1 MLRPATPGDRAAV
14 IALALAEDA
23 AWADAPPV
31 SEDEAGEFIDAFGP
45 GVIFEADGRPAGYAA
60 IGEGG
65 GTMLVL
71 DPHDGAGPALEA
83 LVAWLDE
90 RGAHE
95 IDAYAADAPR
105 IAWLEA
111 NGFTYVRAGFDLAR
125 GIEPAPAPPAWPS
138 GIEVVPYRPG
148 ADDEAVHAL
157 IFADAGWAEVPGHRE
172 RSLTGWT
179 SALTPEHH
187 GWVARRDGRPVGW
200 VVGRVF
206 SDGRGWVEELAVAR
220 DARGLGLGRA
230 LLLHCLAELRDRGA
244 TTLALGVQGENENAA
259 RLYRDVGFVAQRE
272 WRTYARPAA

>member
-1 MLRPATPGDRAAV
+1 MLRPATPDDRAAV

-31 SEDEAGEFIDAFGP
+31 SDEEAGEFIDSFGP
-45 GVIFEADGRPAGYAA
+45 GVIFEAEGRPAGYAA

-71 DPHDGAGPALEA
+71 DPRDGAGPALEA

-90 RGAHE
+90 RGGHE

-148 ADDEAVHAL
+148 KDDEAVHAL
-157 IFADAGWAEVPGHRE
+157 IYADAAWAEVPGHRT
-172 RSLTGWT
+172 RSL
-179 SALTPEHH
+179 
-187 GWVARRDGRPVGW
+187 AR
-200 VVGRVF
+200 
-206 SDGRGWVEELAVAR
+206 VELGAHAR
-220 DARGLGLGRA
+220 APRLGLAPCRAPRRLGRRPRLQRRA
-230 LLLHCLAELRDRGA
+230 RVGGGA
-244 TTLALGVQGENENAA
+244 G
-259 RLYRDVGFVAQRE
+259 R
-272 WRTYARPAA
+272 RP